1 MTRNYTLIAVAL
13 GLTIVTAGCGD
24 PKKASKENFAKSIK
38 TAITNDPTGWS
49 GITLDNPPC
58 FINLG
63 SKFPQTVQQFDRRSV
78 SMFRR
83 EATVPRFD
91 ALVGQGFLTSQTI
104 EEKISANNI
113 SITRQYDL
121 TEKARE
127 IVIQA
132 KENYYLPYCKVA
144 FKEVKSFLEPGQ
156 NFGMTMSAVTF
167 TYKVEAIAGWAKD
180 TPVQAVFP
188 EIKKAVEN
196 AGQPIEK
203 TTTMILTSEG
213 WDNGASKG
221 L

>member
-1 MTRNYTLIAVAL
+1 MTRNYILIAVFL

-38 TAITNDPTGWS
+38 TAIAQDPTGWS
-49 GITLDNPPC
+49 GMTRDNPPC
-58 FINLG
+58 LINLG
-63 SKFPQTVQQFDRRSV
+63 NKFPKTVQQFDRRNV
-78 SMFRR
+78 SMFLR

-91 ALVGQGFLTSQTI
+91 ALVSQGFLTSQTV
-104 EEKISANNI
+104 EEKVSANNI

-121 TEKARE
+121 TEKGRKAA
-127 IVIQA
+127 IQA
-132 KENYYLPYCKVA
+132 KDNYYLPYCKVA

-156 NFGMTMSAVTF
+156 MSGMTVSEVTF
-167 TYKVEAIAGWAKD
+167 TYKVESVEGWAKD
-180 TPVQAVFP
+180 ASVQAVFP

-203 TTTMILTSEG
+203 ATTMILTSEG
-213 WDNGASKG
+213 WDSGASKG